1 MNKEQA
7 LQELDEKIAQ
17 EQDIVNDEVGGS
29 PAYSSCFVSTKHLT
43 RVLHFVVAHSR
54 AAGKIAAY
62 NQAKKLLRRVEE

>member
-17 EQDIVNDEVGGS
+17 ERDTLNAEVGGS
-29 PAYSSCFVSTKHLT
+29 PAYSH
-43 RVLHFVVAHSR
+43 

>member
-7 LQELDEKIAQ
+7 LQKLDEKIAQ
-17 EQDIVNDEVGGS
+17 ERDIVNDEVGGS
-29 PAYSSCFVSTKHLT
+29 PAY
-43 RVLHFVVAHSR
+43 SR